1 MVEEDR
7 RLEEIR
13 EEKRRELME
22 RTVEKNL
29 GKPIVVRDSNFAKLA
44 KKDSLIVV
52 DCWAPWCAPCLM
64 ISPVIEELAKDYAG
78 RVVFGKLNTDENA
91 YTARRFGIMGIPTLL
106 FVKNG
111 EEVDRIVGV
120 VPKEF
125 IERKI
130 QKHVNAA

>member
-1 MVEEDR
+1 VEEDR
-7 RLEEIR
+7 GLEEIR
-13 EEKRRELME
+13 EKKRRELME
-22 RTVEKNL
+22 RTVEKNG
-29 GKPIVVRDSNFAKLA
+29 GKPIVVGDSNFAELA
-44 KKDSLIVV
+44 KENSFMVV

-64 ISPVIEELAKDYAG
+64 VSPVIEELAKDYAG
-78 RVVFGKLNTDENA
+78 RVVFGKLNTDKNA

-125 IERKI
+125 IESKV
-130 QKHVNAA
+130 QKYLGET